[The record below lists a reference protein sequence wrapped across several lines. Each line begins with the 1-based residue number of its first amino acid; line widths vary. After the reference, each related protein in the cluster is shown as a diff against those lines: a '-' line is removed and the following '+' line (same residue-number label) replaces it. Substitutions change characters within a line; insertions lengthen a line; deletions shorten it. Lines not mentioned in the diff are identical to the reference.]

1 MAVDGHI
8 GIHDASWRKEF
19 GREIYLTDGSHG
31 CINTPL
37 EKVRELYDM
46 VEIGTPVIM
55 FY

>member
-1 MAVDGHI
+1 MTVDGHI

-19 GREIYLTDGSHG
+19 GGEIYLTDGSHG

-46 VEIGTPVIM
+46 VEIGPPVIM